1 MIEISNSFTDFAVK
15 AAVDS
20 DRDQTIRVAMIIH
33 DFLPLIGG
41 AERQLAAIAPLLKMY
56 GFDVHIITRCYPGLP
71 PFERFNGIPVYRL
84 RAPGPKAAASLIFT
98 MEAIKLLGKLRPH
111 LIHSFSLLSPTT
123 AAVTAKRLFG
133 TPVVVK
139 VVGLG
144 DIARMERKTLGKYRT
159 GQFRRYV
166 DTFVA
171 VSHQIDEELA
181 KLGVP
186 LERRLFLPNGVDT
199 ERFAPISPE
208 EKSGL
213 RKSLGLPDGPIAV
226 YVGRLTPGKNVNL
239 LLSAWP
245 QVRRAHP
252 RAMLI
257 IIGTGGE
264 EAALRNAAGAGV
276 QFTGNV
282 ENVLPYLQAADLFVL
297 PSASEGLSNALLEAL
312 STGLPVVATAIGG
325 SIDVIEHGKNG
336 WLVRAGDLNELR
348 EAIVM
353 LLNNKNARASL
364 AASARQHILERY
376 GLQAVA
382 SRHSDLY
389 LSLLERQ

>member
-1 MIEISNSFTDFAVK
+1 M
-15 AAVDS
+15 
-20 DRDQTIRVAMIIH
+20 
-33 DFLPLIGG
+33 
-41 AERQLAAIAPLLKMY
+41 
-56 GFDVHIITRCYPGLP
+56 
-71 PFERFNGIPVYRL
+71 
-84 RAPGPKAAASLIFT
+84 
-98 MEAIKLLGKLRPH
+98 
-111 LIHSFSLLSPTT
+111 
-123 AAVTAKRLFG
+123 
-133 TPVVVK
+133 
-139 VVGLG
+139 
-144 DIARMERKTLGKYRT
+144 
-159 GQFRRYV
+159 
-166 DTFVA
+166 
-171 VSHQIDEELA
+171 
-181 KLGVP
+181 
-186 LERRLFLPNGVDT
+186 
-199 ERFAPISPE
+199 
-208 EKSGL
+208 
-213 RKSLGLPDGPIAV
+213 
-226 YVGRLTPGKNVNL
+226 NL